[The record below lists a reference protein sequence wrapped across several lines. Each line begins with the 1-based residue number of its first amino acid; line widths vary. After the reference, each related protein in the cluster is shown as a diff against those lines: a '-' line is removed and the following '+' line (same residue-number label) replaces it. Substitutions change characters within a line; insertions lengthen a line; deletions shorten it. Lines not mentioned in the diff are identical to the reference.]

1 MAKKELNVVEVIK
14 NYLFF
19 KSAFSDEKVR
29 KYNEQLKATKNTQKS
44 DLIAIYNEYVR
55 DVGAIKI
62 PSLDGSG
69 KLVSLD
75 VYLNDLYKTYKVNG
89 GQNLKASSNKEFELQ
104 VDEMLSKV
112 LSSKETIKA
121 ALENGGYSEIEKK
134 HRLAVGKTGGKQ
146 IYSVANEMTTAANV
160 SGLKTYISSLERQI
174 SNLEEKNKGAQ
185 EKAKIGEK
193 IGKLSD
199 ELALLRLLSQA
210 SFTSLDSKFEN
221 VNSKLD
227 EVMNSQNTI
236 INNQEKQNEKLDVI
250 VKNTT
255 QTNKQ
260 SKSNRV
266 KQFVG
271 GALISVICFGG
282 GLFTGKFINKN
293 SVQNKMNDKI
303 VDVLEDGNV
312 TFEEIQGLRDYVA
325 TIKKDDLRNYYT
337 IVVDGLEK
345 SANADSLQD
354 DLNQANK
361 DLADVQLSNEE
372 MASNIFKIANEF
384 GIPFDSKLNDE
395 LIKSNIISD
404 KNFRDKTVEQILECA
419 NSASNVELKQIGN
432 ALNIDAQKDNESN
445 SAYKL
450 RIITAI
456 QSLITERDDLKA
468 QVENLNAQ
476 INSINDELNQI
487 AEKLNNLKDIKGN
500 TNLEK
505 IDLLITAWEIEK
517 TKYNLIEKSYKSC
530 KEKYENEQKDHEQTR
545 QDLENADIK
554 IKELENKITKLDG
567 QLQEAKDTITSLEN
581 QLTAAN
587 KKADDLQSELDKINS
602 SGNVS
607 LSDYEK
613 LQDKYNTL
621 QTEKNNL
628 EAQLGSNSKEIK
640 ELNKKITNLEGQI
653 ISLNNQLGDLTLEN
667 EQLQAR
673 IEELLGSISSSGTL
687 SQEQYNDLQLLKS
700 ALNLSSMSD
709 EEFIDFLY
717 STFGI
722 PHAESNSNSEN
733 QENSR
738 Q

>member
-19 KSAFSDEKVR
+19 KSAFSDEKVK
-29 KYNEQLKATKNTQKS
+29 KYNEQLKAAKNTQKS

-62 PSLDGSG
+62 SSLDGSG

-104 VDEMLSKV
+104 INEMLSKV

-160 SGLKTYISSLERQI
+160 SGLRTYISSLERQI
-174 SNLEEKNKGAQ
+174 NNLEEKNKGAQ

-193 IGKLSD
+193 IGKLSE

-271 GALISVICFGG
+271 GALVSVICFGG
-282 GLFTGKFINKN
+282 GLFVGKTINKN

-303 VDVLEDGNV
+303 IDVLEDGNV
-312 TFEEIQGLRDYVA
+312 TFDEIQVLRDYVA

-337 IVVDGLEK
+337 IVVDGLENNLK
-345 SANADSLQD
+345 NYGALEGQLNDITGKADEL
-354 DLNQANK
+354 
-361 DLADVQLSNEE
+361 
-372 MASNIFKIANEF
+372 ASNIIKIANHF
-384 GIPFDSKLNDE
+384 GINFYKNLSDSE
-395 LIKSNIISD
+395 IKSNIIND
-404 KNFRDKTVEQILECA
+404 MGFRNDTIEKILECA
-419 NSASNVELKQIGN
+419 NSASKTELTEIAEQLGIEKQ
-432 ALNIDAQKDNESN
+432 KENESDFTF
-445 SAYKL
+445 KV
-450 RIITAI
+450 RIIRSI
-456 QSLITERDDLKA
+456 ESLITERDNLKA
-468 QVENLNAQ
+468 QVEDLNDQ
-476 INSINDELNQI
+476 IDSINDELNQI

-505 IDLLITAWEIEK
+505 IDSLITAWETEK
-517 TKYNLIEKSYKSC
+517 TKYDLIEKSYKSC
-530 KEKYENEQKDHEQTR
+530 KEKYDNEKEAHDQTK
-545 QDLENADIK
+545 QDLEDANK
-554 IKELENKITKLDG
+554 NIKELGDKITSLET
-567 QLQEAKDTITSLEN
+567 QLQDAKDTITLLN
-581 QLTAAN
+581 DQLTAAN
-587 KKADDLQSELDKINS
+587 KKADDLQSKLDKINS

-607 LSDYEK
+607 LSDYEE

-640 ELNKKITNLEGQI
+640 ELNEKITNLEGQI

-673 IEELLGSISSSGTL
+673 IEEILGSISSSGTL

-700 ALNLSSMSD
+700 ALRLSSMSD

-717 STFGI
+717 STFGV
-722 PHAESNSNSEN
+722 PHTESNSNSEN
-733 QENSR
+733 QENSK
-738 Q
+738 

>member
-29 KYNEQLKATKNTQKS
+29 KYNEQLKAAKNTQKS

-174 SNLEEKNKGAQ
+174 SNLEEKNKGTQ

-227 EVMNSQNTI
+227 DVMNSQNTI

-271 GALISVICFGG
+271 GALISAICFGG
-282 GLFTGKFINKN
+282 GLFVGKAINKN

-312 TFEEIQGLRDYVA
+312 TFDEIQGLRDYVA

-345 SANADSLQD
+345 SA
-354 DLNQANK
+354 K
-361 DLADVQLSNEE
+361 DLADAQLSNEE

-395 LIKSNIISD
+395 TIKSNIISNKD
-404 KNFRDKTVEQILECA
+404 FRDKTVEQILECA

-432 ALNIDAQKDNESN
+432 ALNIDAQKENESN

-487 AEKLNNLKDIKGN
+487 AEKLNNLDNIKGD

-505 IDLLITAWEIEK
+505 IDSLITALTNEQNKYKVAEAFYSILN
-517 TKYNLIEKSYKSC
+517 TKYK
-530 KEKYENEQKDHEQTR
+530 NEQEAHNQTKEE
-545 QDLENADIK
+545 LASANENI
-554 IKELENKITKLDG
+554 ISLENKIADLEG
-567 QLQEAKDTITSLEN
+567 QLSDAKTTISSLEG

-587 KKADDLQSELDKINS
+587 KKADELQSKLDKINS

-607 LSDYEK
+607 LSDYNK
-613 LQDKYNTL
+613 LKAEYESL
-621 QTEKNNL
+621 KTEKDKL
-628 EAQLGSNSKEIK
+628 AAQLESVNAANTKEVK
-640 ELNKKITNLEGQI
+640 ELNEKISSLEGQLA
-653 ISLNNQLGDLTLEN
+653 SLESQLDASKLEN
-667 EQLQAR
+667 EELKAK
-673 IEELLGSISSSGTL
+673 IEELLEKVSSSGTL

-709 EEFIDFLY
+709 EEFINYLY
-717 STFGI
+717 STFGV
-722 PHAESNSNSEN
+722 PHTESNSNSEN
-733 QENSR
+733 QENSK
-738 Q
+738 